1 MNRLH
6 IEIPPFPLSD
16 DMDAASTLIL
26 ATQGL
31 PAAIEQ
37 LIKDKTG
44 LDVTVARFTAPV
56 EPAVPAP
63 EPRKRRTR
71 AEIVKAQNGKGP
83 ASEDP
88 DADALAAIREAMAR
102 GAAETPPAPGR
113 KSHAARVAAQGATH
127 PQGEAA

>member
-88 DADALAAIREAMAR
+88 DADA
-102 GAAETPPAPGR
+102 PGR